1 MLAILTLLVV
11 VYVIG
16 VLVADGH
23 NLRRKNTTRK
33 QDWRDA
39 KRWPLAFFRWL
50 LGIVLWALGTVGRL
64 AALVLFGPALLVGW
78 VWMRFDP
85 ESPPRVERRRRWQHE
100 HGRQCADASVTYGA
114 RAADAK
120 AKGYPCDAAAHAA
133 AAELM
138 RRLAAD
144 FTDDRRLPDE
154 NPPQLAALSET
165 AATRTV
171 DDSPRG

>member
-1 MLAILTLLVV
+1 MLAILILLVV
-11 VYVIG
+11 VYGGG

-39 KRWPLAFFRWL
+39 KRWPLLVVRWL
-50 LGIVLWALGTVGRL
+50 LGFGLWAV
-64 AALVLFGPALLVGW
+64 AMVLMCPVLLVGW

-85 ESPPRVERRRRWQHE
+85 ESPPRVERRRHWQHE
-100 HGRQCADASVTYGA
+100 HGRQCADAAVTYGA
-114 RAADAK
+114 RAEDAK
-120 AKGYPCDAAAHAA
+120 AKGYPCAAAAHAT